1 MWFDLI
7 LIFVALVPLLLTR
20 PTHTGNLPSIT
31 H

>member
-7 LIFVALVPLLLTR
+7 LIIAALIPLLLTR
-20 PTHTGNLPSIT
+20 PTRVQNLPPAM